1 MSFSWQ
7 TLASQKPILSLSPM
21 DGMTDFAFR
30 QIHAL
35 KGKPDLCFTEF
46 THVEGMWHGSPE
58 LLHNFLYHKAQHPI
72 IAQIYGKKP
81 EYFYKAAL
89 MVCAM
94 GFDGVDINMGCP
106 AKNVTHSGGGA
117 ALIGTPELAKEIIRA
132 VQKAVQDWANGITLE
147 EIGLPQNKIEKIKFI
162 HDFSTNP
169 IVLNLQTLQGS
180 FKDDPLRQT
189 FDCRSGASMRDS
201 AMRVG
206 VKLPKVSLERAPIPV
221 SVKTRLG
228 ITEPQTEEWISHLLE
243 MNIANITLH
252 GRTLKQMYAGQAD
265 YHELSKAAAL
275 VTKTNTT
282 FMINGDINSR
292 TDALEKISHTKS
304 HGALIGRAAL
314 GNPWVWQPA
323 HQYTPIHRLQDA
335 LEHAHLFAIVNPNP
349 KQYVQMRK
357 HFNYYI
363 RDFAYANEIK
373 VELVRSSTYSES
385 KQIIENA
392 LSKIT

>member
-7 TLASQKPILSLSPM
+7 TLASQKPILGLSPM

-35 KGKPDLCFTEF
+35 KGKPDICFTEF

-58 LLHNFLYHKAQHPI
+58 ILHNFLYHNVQRPV

-81 EYFYKAAL
+81 EYFYKATL

-117 ALIGTPELAKEIIRA
+117 ALIGTPELAKDIIRA
-132 VQKAVQDWANGITLE
+132 VQKAVQDWAKGITLE

-162 HDFSTNP
+162 HDLSSSTSQCISNKEEGVFVFGATSHCFRSEKNEKSFFSQ
-169 IVLNLQTLQGS
+169 LNRT
-180 FKDDPLRQT
+180 
-189 FDCRSGASMRDS
+189 
-201 AMRVG
+201 
-206 VKLPKVSLERAPIPV
+206 SLPV

-243 MNIANITLH
+243 MNLANITLH
-252 GRTLKQMYAGQAD
+252 GRTLKQMYTGQAD
-265 YHELSKAAAL
+265 YHEISKAAAL
-275 VTKTNTT
+275 VKKTNTT

-292 TDALEKISHTKS
+292 ADALEKISLTKS

-335 LEHAHLFAIVNPNP
+335 LEHAHLFAMVNPNP

-385 KQIIENA
+385 KQIVENA